1 MDFKDK
7 QTIYLQIGDYVL
19 EQILLGELPAG
30 DKVPS
35 IRELAVQLEVNPN
48 TVQRTYDF
56 LQQIEI
62 ISTKRGIGY
71 FVNDDALEK
80 IIAYKKE
87 QFINVELPHFF
98 RNIHLLNI
106 DFEELNERYKTY
118 IGNNFK

>member
-80 IIAYKKE
+80 IKAYKKE
-87 QFINVELPHFF
+87 QFINVELPHVF

-106 DFEELNERYKTY
+106 DFEELKERYKTY

>member
-87 QFINVELPHFF
+87 QFINVELPNVF

-106 DFEELNERYKTY
+106 DFEELKERYKTY

>member
-71 FVNDDALEK
+71 FVNYDALEK

-87 QFINVELPHFF
+87 QFINVELPHVF

-106 DFEELNERYKTY
+106 DFEELKERYKTY
-118 IGNNFK
+118 IGINFK